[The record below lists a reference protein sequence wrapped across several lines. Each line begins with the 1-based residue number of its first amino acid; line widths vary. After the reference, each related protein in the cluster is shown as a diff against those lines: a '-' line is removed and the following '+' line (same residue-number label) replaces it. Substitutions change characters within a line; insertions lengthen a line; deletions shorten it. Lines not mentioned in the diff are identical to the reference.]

1 MSSATY
7 VVFVRFKNQRR
18 SEPWQGLWWR
28 RGIRKIS
35 DVPGISTGSI
45 VSIIR
50 AAYDENMG
58 GLIDEA
64 RKELSGNFAL
74 MANTLMKRIN
84 YQTVSQASLKDMAIA
99 AGIFA
104 DKAEKLGQ
112 LEAKPSP
119 EIKQDGE

>member
-1 MSSATY
+1 MNKPIPEDKRAMARAMVEAGY
-7 VVFVRFKNQRR
+7 PYN
-18 SEPWQGLWWR
+18 
-28 RGIRKIS
+28 KIS
-35 DVPGISTGSI
+35 ETLGISTGSI

-84 YQTVSQASLKDMAIA
+84 YQTVHDASLKDMAIA
-99 AGIFA
+99 VGDTDINRLTAGKF
-104 DKAEKLGQ
+104 LGG
-112 LEAKPSP
+112 SP
-119 EIKQDGE
+119 QTQ